1 MNNNHFIG
9 VDVGT
14 GSARAG
20 VFDRHGAMLASAVH
34 PIQTF
39 RPQADFVEQSST
51 NIWQAV
57 CKCVLEAVSLA
68 GIEAASVC
76 GIGFDATCSLVATDE
91 HGHPVTVSP
100 DGNDNQNVI
109 VWMDHRAKAQA
120 ARINEGGYD
129 VLKYVGNVISPEMET
144 PKLLWLKE
152 NLPQTWKRARKFF
165 DLPDYLTYRATG
177 DETRSLCSTVC
188 KWTYLGHDNNHEQ
201 IGRWDASYFESIGLG
216 ELVAEK
222 FARIGTMVRPMGEAI
237 GTGLT
242 RNAAAELGLLEGTA
256 VGVSIIDAHAG
267 GIGMIGAALEGV
279 SPSAEQL
286 DRRLALIGGTSS
298 CHMAVSQEARFIRG
312 IWGPYYSA
320 MIPGMWLT
328 EGGQSATGALI
339 DFVIDNHQ
347 ATPELKQLAE
357 TTNHTTYE
365 VLNDRLQTLAQD
377 RKVPASLTREI
388 HVCPY
393 FHGNRSPWAD
403 PSLRGMVTGL
413 PLSATLDD
421 LAVLYLATIQAIA
434 YGTRHIVE
442 VMNGSGYHIDTIFA
456 CGGGTKNPVFLREH
470 SDITGCRVAL
480 PKEPESVLLG
490 SAMLGAVASGKKTDL
505 LHAMAT
511 MSAAETILEP
521 AKEAT
526 LEYHQAKYAVFHRL
540 YADQLAYRELMTK
553 HFS

>member
-1 MNNNHFIG
+1 MNGSHFIG

-20 VFDRHGAMLASAVH
+20 VFDGNGAMLASAVQ
-34 PIQTF
+34 PIETY
-39 RPQADFVEQSST
+39 RPRPDFVEQSST

-57 CKCVLEAVSLA
+57 CKCVREAVSWA
-68 GIEAASVC
+68 QIDVASVR

-91 HGHPVTVSP
+91 HGSPVTVSP
-100 DGNDNQNVI
+100 DGSDEQNVI

-120 ARINEGGYD
+120 ARINEGNYD

-152 NLPQTWKRARKFF
+152 NLPQTWQRAKKFF

-177 DETRSLCSTVC
+177 EETRSLCSTVC
-188 KWTYLGHDNNHEQ
+188 KWTYLGHENAA
-201 IGRWDASYFESIGLG
+201 GWDSSYFESIGLG
-216 ELVAEK
+216 DLLEENC
-222 FARIGTMVRPMGEAI
+222 ARIGADVRPMGEAI
-237 GTGLT
+237 GNGLSIE
-242 RNAAAELGLLEGTA
+242 AAAELGLLPGTA

-267 GIGMIGAALEGV
+267 GIGMIGATLEGV
-279 SPSAEQL
+279 SPDAQAL

-298 CHMAVSQEARFIRG
+298 CHMAASQDARFIQG

-328 EGGQSATGALI
+328 EGGQSATGALV
-339 DFVIDNHQ
+339 DFVINNHG
-347 ATPELKQLAE
+347 ATPELYRQAE
-357 TTNHTTYE
+357 TANQSVYE
-365 VLNDRLQTLAQD
+365 VLNGRLQTLSQD
-377 RKVPASLTREI
+377 RKVPASLTREL

-403 PSLRGMVTGL
+403 PTLRGMVSGHA
-413 PLSATLDD
+413 LSATLDD

-434 YGTRHIVE
+434 YGTRHIIE
-442 VMNGSGYHIDTIFA
+442 AMNAAGYRIDTIFA

-470 SDITGCRVAL
+470 ADITGCRVVL

-490 SAMLGAVASGKKTDL
+490 SAMLGAVASGQKTDL

-521 AKEAT
+521 TKAAT
-526 LEYHQAKYAVFHRL
+526 MQYHQAKYTVFRKLHT
-540 YADQLAYRELMTK
+540 DQLAYRELMTK
-553 HFS
+553 HFG